1 MIMFPVLTNKLNNNA
16 NDDDDDDVNLESES
30 IIIKISET
38 NVPEISKSF

>member
-16 NDDDDDDVNLESES
+16 NDDDDDVNLESES